1 MAMQRPVGRGV
12 SAARVAAVATLQ
24 NSQAKKRRP
33 MSFMRGGVAAGARW
47 IGALG
52 NRWARAWN
60 WRLPEIPFLSG
71 DMLMRFF
78 GRSFL
83 GLLVTVALPGAET
96 AGRVMTLKVTILST
110 MLADGD
116 ELGEWG
122 FAALV
127 EADGRRILFDT
138 GEHTDVVLKNARSLG
153 LDLSTVTDV
162 VLSHAHSDHV
172 GGFLTLRRSV
182 VAKAPLA
189 LARTHVGEG
198 MFYPRTSGVPR
209 VEGNP
214 MIAIKGAYEETGGVF
229 VVYAKPVQLFRGVWL
244 TGPVPRK
251 YPERNGGGRGRVTTP
266 AGVVEDNVPE
276 DMALVIDTDQG
287 LVVLTGCGHAGV
299 VNTIDYARTVIR
311 PERVHA
317 LIGGLHLFAAKPET
331 LAWTAEKLR
340 GFGVEHLIGAHC
352 TGIESVFRLR
362 ADLGLDREHG
372 VVGAVGAKFELG
384 RGIDARKIAK

>member
-1 MAMQRPVGRGV
+1 MGTMV
-12 SAARVAAVATLQ
+12 
-24 NSQAKKRRP
+24 
-33 MSFMRGGVAAGARW
+33 
-47 IGALG
+47 
-52 NRWARAWN
+52 NRWASAWN
-60 WRLPEIPFLSG
+60 WRLREIPFLSG
-71 DMLMRFF
+71 DMFMRFF
-78 GRSFL
+78 GRGFL
-83 GLLVTVALPGAET
+83 WLLVTVALPGAET
-96 AGRVMTLKVTILST
+96 VGQVRTLKITILST

-182 VAKAPLA
+182 VAKAPLG

-214 MIAIKGAYEETGGVF
+214 MIAIKGAYEETDGVF
-229 VVYAKPVQLFRGVWL
+229 VVHAKPVQLFRGVWL

-251 YPERNGGGRGRVTTP
+251 YPERNWGGRGRVTTP

-276 DMALVIDTDQG
+276 DMALVVDTEQG

-317 LIGGLHLFAAKPET
+317 LIGGLHLFAAKAET

-352 TGIESVFRLR
+352 TGIETVFRLR
-362 ADLGLDREHG
+362 ADLRLDREHA

-384 RGIDARKIAK
+384 RGIDARIIAK